1 MDDGA
6 SGPEAFTLFL
16 RLLVAH
22 LDRVDTGEGYTKLH
36 TFRVCNCTPF
46 SDFSREFHVL
56 VTVVT
61 GSERVL
67 SPGTDVV
74 LEVVRMA
81 VNEHFP
87 TLTST
92 LYPGSKATDPRPFAS
107 LAAMWIAF
115 NDVAHNKTPAVNG
128 EKRFLDLF
136 LRRVRGHSPR
146 RCPGPPVTGV
156 ARADCRPSRLLGGR
170 DRAIIQ
176 LLCQLLIP
184 PTLDVA
190 KCPTAGP

>member
-36 TFRVCNCTPF
+36 TFRVCNGTPF
-46 SDFSREFHVL
+46 SDFSREFRVL
-56 VTVVT
+56 VSAVT

-67 SPGTDVV
+67 SPGTDMV

-81 VNEHFP
+81 VNEQFP
-87 TLTST
+87 TLMPT

-107 LAAMWIAF
+107 LYAIWGALG
-115 NDVAHNKTPAVNG
+115 DLAHNKTPAVNG
-128 EKRFLDLF
+128 EKHFIHLF
-136 LRRVRGHSPR
+136 LRRERGHPPR
-146 RCPGPPVTGV
+146 RDPGPPITGA
-156 ARADCRPSRLLGGR
+156 ARAECRPNRFRGKR
-170 DRAIIQ
+170 D
-176 LLCQLLIP
+176 
-184 PTLDVA
+184 
-190 KCPTAGP
+190 